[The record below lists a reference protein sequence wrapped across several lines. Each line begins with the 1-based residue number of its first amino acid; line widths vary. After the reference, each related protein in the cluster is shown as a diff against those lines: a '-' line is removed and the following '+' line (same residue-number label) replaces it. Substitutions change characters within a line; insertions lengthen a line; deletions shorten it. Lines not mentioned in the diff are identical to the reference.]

1 MCLMFPSM
9 DRYRLLHEYAATFS
23 YQVELSQWP
32 EAMTLDEVLNVDIV
46 KQLDVDLDTP
56 PKWAP

>member
-1 MCLMFPSM
+1 MFPSM